1 VLLFP
6 QRLITWLSLVVVL
19 AQNIK
24 VVVAVLVDTELP

>member
-1 VLLFP
+1 
-6 QRLITWLSLVVVL
+6 LITWLSLVVVL